1 MGKVIELQP
10 IHCPKVWGYEDWL
23 ASTHPD
29 GCQKDFMAAAGD
41 YPLIVKIIQADSAL
55 SLQVHPDDEKA
66 RLLEGENERGKTECW
81 YVLEASSDASII
93 YGLKD
98 SYTEEE
104 LRLAIQNK
112 SLEEKLNRV
121 SVKKG
126 DFVFIPA
133 GTVHAICGGLRLLE
147 VQQNCNITYRL
158 YDWGRP
164 RELHIEKGLNS
175 IKNLQLKPVSAM
187 EDTFDCS
194 YFSLKKIS
202 VKGGYTFLTDRQKHG
217 DKGKWQLLFVSEG
230 NGLIHATDPSGQKFS
245 PLSFEKEK
253 IFALAPGEKIT
264 IEGKCEIIRIILP

>member
-93 YGLKD
+93 YGLKN

-253 IFALAPGEKIT
+253 IFALAPDEKIT